1 MEERIINLVAFKI
14 LLHDKAK
21 YVALV
26 LGVSFATLLISQQS
40 AIFHSLMHAS
50 TRDILEANQADIW
63 VMKSS
68 VETLDQG
75 YPIAELS
82 VNRVR
87 SVPGVQWAVPYY
99 QSTAQLRTED
109 GRMKLVQLVG
119 IDDLSMVGAPQEMLI
134 GTLDDFHQPD
144 AIVMDIA
151 GYTSIFP
158 GVAPQVGAIV
168 EIGQRRAVVVGI
180 CYIGAS
186 WSGMPRVYTRRSL
199 GVAMARETLNPVT
212 YVLARASS
220 EQSPEE
226 VAKQITQA
234 TGLKARTRT
243 AFMGDTRT
251 WILKYSGIAEN
262 FGITILM
269 GVVIGVAIVGQTFYM
284 FSVENLK
291 QFATLKAIGVNNWV
305 ILRMIMIQAL
315 FVSTIGYCLGIG
327 AANLFFAMTST
338 QLSGGL
344 RGMFMHPFIFVG
356 SGIFIVLV
364 TLLACVVSVRKVLTV
379 DPAVV
384 FRG

>member
-1 MEERIINLVAFKI
+1 
-14 LLHDKAK
+14 
-21 YVALV
+21 
-26 LGVSFATLLISQQS
+26 
-40 AIFHSLMHAS
+40 
-50 TRDILEANQADIW
+50 
-63 VMKSS
+63 
-68 VETLDQG
+68 
-75 YPIAELS
+75 
-82 VNRVR
+82 
-87 SVPGVQWAVPYY
+87 
-99 QSTAQLRTED
+99 
-109 GRMKLVQLVG
+109 MKLVQLVG

-144 AIVMDIA
+144 AVVIDIA
-151 GYTSIFP
+151 GYTNIFP
-158 GVAPQVGAIV
+158 GVEPRVGVTV
-168 EIGQRRAVVVGI
+168 EIGQRRAVIVGI

-199 GVAMARETLNPVT
+199 GVSMARETLNPVT
-212 YVLARASS
+212 YVLARAASDY
-220 EQSPEE
+220 SPEE
-226 VAKQITQA
+226 VVKEITKA

-243 AFMGDTRT
+243 EFMDETRA

-305 ILRMIMIQAL
+305 ILRMIMTQAL

-344 RGMFMHPFIFVG
+344 RGMFMHPFIFFG
-356 SGIFIVLV
+356 SGVFIVLV

-379 DPAVV
+379 DPAIV

>member
-1 MEERIINLVAFKI
+1 
-14 LLHDKAK
+14 
-21 YVALV
+21 
-26 LGVSFATLLISQQS
+26 
-40 AIFHSLMHAS
+40 MHAS

-87 SVPGVQWAVPYY
+87 SIPGVQWAVPYY

-144 AIVMDIA
+144 AIVIDIA
-151 GYTSIFP
+151 GYTNIFP
-158 GVAPQVGAIV
+158 GVEPRVGAIV
-168 EIGQRRAVVVGI
+168 EIGQRRAVIVGI

-199 GVAMARETLNPVT
+199 GVSMARETLNPVT
-212 YVLARASS
+212 YVLARAAS
-220 EQSPEE
+220 EYSPEE
-226 VAKQITQA
+226 VSKEITKA
-234 TGLKARTRT
+234 TGLKARTRSE
-243 AFMGDTRT
+243 FMDDTRA

-291 QFATLKAIGVNNWV
+291 QFATLKAIGINNWV
-305 ILRMIMIQAL
+305 ILRMIMTQAL

-344 RGMFMHPFIFVG
+344 RGMFMHPFIFFG
-356 SGIFIVLV
+356 SGAFIVVV

-379 DPAVV
+379 DPAIV

>member
-1 MEERIINLVAFKI
+1 MNLIAFKI

-87 SVPGVQWAVPYY
+87 SIPGVQWAVPYY

-119 IDDLSMVGAPQEMLI
+119 IDELSMVGAPQEMLI
-134 GTLDDFHQPD
+134 GSLNDLHQPD

-151 GYTSIFP
+151 GYANVFP
-158 GVAPQVGAIV
+158 GSEPQVGRIV
-168 EIGQRRAVVVGI
+168 EIGQRRAVIVGI
-180 CYIGAS
+180 CYIGSS
-186 WSGMPRVYTRRSL
+186 WSGLPRVYTRRNL
-199 GVAMARETLNPVT
+199 AVDMARETLNPVT
-212 YVLARASS
+212 YVLARTAPG
-220 EQSPEE
+220 QSPEM
-226 VAKQITQA
+226 VATAITRA

-243 AFMGDTRT
+243 EFMDDTRA
-251 WILKYSGIAEN
+251 WILRYSGIAEN

-269 GVVIGVAIVGQTFYM
+269 GVVIGIAIVGQTFYM

-291 QFATLKAIGVNNWV
+291 QFATLKAIGINNWV
-305 ILRMIMIQAL
+305 ILRMIMTQAL
-315 FVSTIGYCLGIG
+315 FVSSIGYCLGIG
-327 AANLFFAMTST
+327 SANLFFAMTST

-344 RGMFMHPFIFVG
+344 RGMFMHPLIFFG
-356 SGIFIVLV
+356 SGVFIVLV
-364 TLLACVVSVRKVLTV
+364 TLSACVVSVRKVLTV
-379 DPAVV
+379 DPAIV